1 MSQKPS
7 NIRAATIGEIEE
19 YERRRQGG
27 GGGDEPPEDLKALF
41 HRKIND
47 LTLSLRNRAKGVAR
61 REIFALEAAGIQ
73 RDDTRMQALDHEFN
87 AIARGGVSGA
97 ILACRVLLSRPQS
110 P

>member
-1 MSQKPS
+1 MTQKPP

-19 YERRRQGG
+19 YERRRQN
-27 GGGDEPPEDLKALF
+27 GGGDEPPEGLKELF

-47 LTLSLRNRAKGVAR
+47 LTLSLRNKAKGIAR
-61 REIFALEAAGIQ
+61 REIFALEAAGIP
-73 RDDTRMQALDHEFN
+73 RDDTRLQVLDHNFN

-97 ILACRVLLSRPQS
+97 VLACRVLLSHPQS